1 MSALAKDL
9 KSFKDLLK
17 AREGSMRQIAA
28 NGVDP
33 KRVMQVLLASIQKTP
48 KLAECTQESIF
59 RCAMHAVELG
69 FYPGSV
75 DQKAYLVPYKDQCT
89 LIVGYKGMV
98 ELAYRS
104 RLIKSIRARA
114 VYAGDKFTYKDG
126 LNPVLDWEPGDTPRD
141 PKNITHAYCIV
152 ETKDGGVIY
161 DVMTKAEIDAI
172 RGRSKASGS
181 GPWVTDYA
189 EMAKKTVMRRTLK
202 MAPMS
207 IEMVRA
213 DAIDMATETGDG
225 SILAEW
231 SDVSDEPAGN
241 SGGSTVENLADRI
254 PGPLTAFGLTPQQET
269 DFYSL
274 AESLGKDLL
283 EVAARTEPKTAQ
295 ALEDA
300 LNAEESLL

>member
-1 MSALAKDL
+1 MSALAKDT
-9 KSFKDLLK
+9 KTFKDLLVK
-17 AREGSMRQIAA
+17 RQGAMKQIAA
-28 NGVDP
+28 NGIDP
-33 KRVMQVLLASIQKTP
+33 QRVIQVLLASIQKTP
-48 KLAECTQESIF
+48 SLANCTQESIF

-75 DQKAYLVPYKDQCT
+75 DQKAYLVPFKDQCT

-114 VYAGDKFTYKDG
+114 VYEGDRFTYKDG
-126 LNPVLDWEPGDTPRD
+126 LSPVLDWEPGETPRD
-141 PKNITHAYCIV
+141 PKKITHAYCIV

-189 EMAKKTVMRRTLK
+189 EMAKKTIMRRTLK

-207 IEMVRA
+207 IEMVKA
-213 DAIDMATETGDG
+213 DAIDMAAETGDG
-225 SILAEW
+225 SLLAEW
-231 SDVSDEPAGN
+231 SDVDEAPAAQ
-241 SGGSTVENLADRI
+241 SGSRVDGLASRI
-254 PGPLTAFGLTPQQET
+254 PGPIESFGLSEQELH
-269 DFYSL
+269 DF
-274 AESLGKDLL
+274 ESKAIASKLDLS
-283 EVAARTEPKTAQ
+283 EVAATVTPGDKDALWN
-295 ALEDA
+295 ALEGQ
-300 LNAEESLL
+300 EPLL

>member
-1 MSALAKDL
+1 MSALAKDT
-9 KSFKDLLK
+9 KTFKDLLVK
-17 AREGSMRQIAA
+17 RQGAMKQIAA
-28 NGVDP
+28 NGIDP
-33 KRVMQVLLASIQKTP
+33 QRVIQVLLASIQKTP
-48 KLAECTQESIF
+48 SLANCTQESIF

-75 DQKAYLVPYKDQCT
+75 DQKAYLVPFKDQCT

-114 VYAGDKFTYKDG
+114 VYEGDRFTYKDG
-126 LNPVLDWEPGDTPRD
+126 LSPVLDWEPGDTPRD
-141 PKNITHAYCIV
+141 PKKITHAYCIV

-189 EMAKKTVMRRTLK
+189 EMAKKTIMRRTLK

-207 IEMVRA
+207 IEMVKA
-213 DAIDMATETGDG
+213 DAIDMAAETGDG
-225 SILAEW
+225 SLLAEW
-231 SDVSDEPAGN
+231 SDVDEAPAAQ
-241 SGGSTVENLADRI
+241 SGSRVDGLASRI
-254 PGPLTAFGLTPQQET
+254 PGPLESFGLSEQELH
-269 DFYSL
+269 DF
-274 AESLGKDLL
+274 ESKAIASKLDLS
-283 EVAARTEPKTAQ
+283 EVAATVTPGDKDALWN
-295 ALEDA
+295 ALEGQ
-300 LNAEESLL
+300 EPLL

>member
-1 MSALAKDL
+1 MSALAKDTRT
-9 KSFKDLLK
+9 FKDLLVK
-17 AREGSMRQIAA
+17 RQGAMKQIAA
-28 NGVDP
+28 NGIDP
-33 KRVMQVLLASIQKTP
+33 QRVIQVLLASIQKTP
-48 KLAECTQESIF
+48 SLANCTQESIF
-59 RCAMHAVELG
+59 RCAMHSVELG

-75 DQKAYLVPYKDQCT
+75 DQKAYLVPFKDQCT

-114 VYAGDKFTYKDG
+114 VYEGDKFSYKDG
-126 LNPVLDWEPGDTPRD
+126 LSPVLDWEPGDTPRD
-141 PKNITHAYCIV
+141 PKKITHAYCIV

-189 EMAKKTVMRRTLK
+189 EMAKKTIMRRTLK

-207 IEMVRA
+207 IEMVKA

-225 SILAEW
+225 SLLAEW
-231 SDVSDEPAGN
+231 NEVDDSLEVSVSTRTEGLGN
-241 SGGSTVENLADRI
+241 KI
-254 PGPLTAFGLTPQQET
+254 PGPLEAFGLTESELF
-269 DFYSL
+269 DFENKAVVNNLDL
-274 AESLGKDLL
+274 AV
-283 EVAARTEPKTAQ
+283 VAATVATGDK
-295 ALEDA
+295 DA
-300 LNAEESLL
+300 LWNALDGQEPLL